1 MLLRRAWKSQFA
13 HFWAI
18 LWSSSWLLSRKKGI
32 ANPNINVCSQISKS
46 NCYTSFTAFSKF
58 LTFQRWWEKR
68 NKLVLGLHSQTTRL
82 FGASMTHTN
91 VLLCMMPKKT
101 LMLCRKCQPQLLVRD
116 WLVRNF
122 MTNHDQKVVTEPD
135 NRIKLGVE
143 ITSRRNK
150 LVKNLSFL

>member
-46 NCYTSFTAFSKF
+46 PVFLHFLSS
-58 LTFQRWWEKR
+58 LTFQCSWEKR